1 LHDAPETFNPEFEAR
16 LPRQVSKTISD
27 EQRPAGVIISKGKLW
42 RFFANLRKDLNIREE
57 QILPEERR
65 PKND

>member
-1 LHDAPETFNPEFEAR
+1 MRLLVPLLEFNLE
-16 LPRQVSKTISD
+16 QVSKTISD

-57 QILPEERR
+57 HISPEERR